1 MSKTVLNSTSKSTGP
16 NTDQGKAIA
25 SKNAT
30 KAGIFSKGYLPWE
43 DQIAKQA
50 ELEALAV
57 EWDVNTP
64 TGIHFLRDIE
74 QANLA
79 QERLMYAD
87 RLIVE
92 GAMQSV
98 EVGERFVRQAGLDVK
113 IISLLPSWYF
123 LDDGG
128 DDKAYALYLDQVYE
142 QAADLKVHYSD
153 QLVANA
159 QTRFPQLSEYVL
171 KGYAP
176 NSSFVMVL
184 SKKYQKNMPTL
195 NLAEL
200 MNGLVQEFRFH
211 LLWAQDPKRYQ
222 TIIDGLRAEKILEVL
237 DFDKSNRY
245 LTNFQNR
252 RIRALQGL
260 ETLERPAENRR
271 LASAT
276 ATALP
281 NVHQPLATA
290 HKQKAGLQ

>member
-1 MSKTVLNSTSKSTGP
+1 
-16 NTDQGKAIA
+16 
-25 SKNAT
+25 
-30 KAGIFSKGYLPWE
+30 
-43 DQIAKQA
+43 
-50 ELEALAV
+50 
-57 EWDVNTP
+57 
-64 TGIHFLRDIE
+64 
-74 QANLA
+74 
-79 QERLMYAD
+79 
-87 RLIVE
+87 
-92 GAMQSV
+92 
-98 EVGERFVRQAGLDVK
+98 
-113 IISLLPSWYF
+113 
-123 LDDGG
+123 
-128 DDKAYALYLDQVYE
+128 
-142 QAADLKVHYSD
+142 
-153 QLVANA
+153 
-159 QTRFPQLSEYVL
+159 
-171 KGYAP
+171 
-176 NSSFVMVL
+176 
-184 SKKYQKNMPTL
+184 MPTL

>member
-16 NTDQGKAIA
+16 KTDEGKAIA

>member
-1 MSKTVLNSTSKSTGP
+1 MSKSVSKVVSQSTGP
-16 NTDQGKAIA
+16 ITPEGKAIA

-200 MNGLVQEFRFH
+200 MNGLVEEFRFH

-222 TIIDGLRAEKILEVL
+222 TIIDGLRAEKMLEVL

-260 ETLERPAENRR
+260 ETLERRAENRR

-276 ATALP
+276 VTALP

-290 HKQKAGLQ
+290 NKQKAGLQ